1 MKGGH
6 RYGQFSS
13 RLSPHPPT
21 EVLDLTSLTVAEF
34 QRSAPPFEAAFQ
46 APSAS
51 SSGLVGH
58 DQMRLARTAIIGIH
72 PCFQFVRAEEPVRF
86 RHGPLPMNPLGF
98 NGVEPRTFAG
108 QRPNDEAHADGAPF
122 DLLMVLTHPVSQGMA
137 TGPDAWSQIHSEA
150 VGKPRTAQ
158 RDTTYK
164 CCPPAHSG
172 GAAVVDPRLPVDLC
186 APSHAGAAVWD
197 GSEQSPSVDSYP
209 LGGAAGDAA
218 RVRGYPTTRS
228 VTELAKR
235 LGYAEAD
242 AAAIVEPAEGSA
254 PTSALPAAAALP
266 GSG

>member
-1 MKGGH
+1 
-6 RYGQFSS
+6 
-13 RLSPHPPT
+13 
-21 EVLDLTSLTVAEF
+21 
-34 QRSAPPFEAAFQ
+34 
-46 APSAS
+46 
-51 SSGLVGH
+51 
-58 DQMRLARTAIIGIH
+58 
-72 PCFQFVRAEEPVRF
+72 
-86 RHGPLPMNPLGF
+86 
-98 NGVEPRTFAG
+98 
-108 QRPNDEAHADGAPF
+108 
-122 DLLMVLTHPVSQGMA
+122 MVLTHPVSQGMA
-137 TGPDAWSQIHSEA
+137 MGPGRVVPDPQRGGWEA
-150 VGKPRTAQ
+150 AHRPMGHHLQTL
-158 RDTTYK
+158 
-164 CCPPAHSG
+164 PPAHAG

-197 GSEQSPSVDSYP
+197 GSEQSPSLDSYP